1 MGRRNISNDLAERI
15 SVRICAGEWKP
26 GQFLPPERELAD
38 RLDVNR
44 LTLRKA
50 LAALQERGVVERRR
64 GRGTC
69 VAAGTPAHPGTDSGI
84 MWLGQHAGHTYTD
97 LFLALNQVASAR
109 SLTVRVLSDSNANA
123 WTPRTAQGSANHL
136 VCTAS
141 RLPDA
146 LALPRDPAGVLV
158 CLDILAEQNNQADV
172 SIWGDRPGALA
183 MATRSLIELGHRR
196 IAFVGRASDGRTG
209 QPDNPGARLYGAYLE
224 ELRLHDLG
232 WNRLIDGSLDGQAES
247 VMDDNIARQLSG
259 GQERPTAC
267 VCDLDWR
274 ALSVLRAA
282 ASLGLT
288 VPCDLSVIGLGDTPW
303 TEAVR
308 PTLTSVAFDL
318 AGMAQLAIDAIIAG
332 RPAAPR
338 TTMVAGRLIRR
349 NSTAPPVR

>member
-1 MGRRNISNDLAERI
+1 MGRRDISNDLAQRI
-15 SVRICAGEWKP
+15 SVRIGAGEWKP

-38 RLDVNR
+38 SLDVSR

-50 LAALQERGVVERRR
+50 LALLHERGMVERRR

-69 VAAGTPAHPGTDSGI
+69 VTAGTPAHPGTGAGI
-84 MWLGQHAGHTYTD
+84 MWMGQHAAHTYTD
-97 LFLALNQVASAR
+97 LFFAINQVASAR
-109 SLTVRVLSDSNANA
+109 GLTVSVLSDSNANA
-123 WTPRTAQGSANHL
+123 WTPRTTQGSANNL

-158 CLDILAEQNNQADV
+158 CLDILAEQNSQADV

-183 MATRSLIELGHRR
+183 LATRSLIELGHRR
-196 IAFVGRASDGRTG
+196 IAYVGRASDGRTG
-209 QPDNPGARLYGAYLE
+209 QPGNPGARLYGAYLE

-232 WNRLIDGSLDGQAES
+232 WNRLIDGSLDGQTES
-247 VMDDNIARQLSG
+247 VMDANIARQLADASG
-259 GQERPTAC
+259 RPTAC

-288 VPCDLSVIGLGDTPW
+288 VPRDLSVVGLGDTPW

-308 PTLTSVAFDL
+308 PTLTSVAFDIT
-318 AGMAQLAIDAIIAG
+318 GMAQSAIDAVIAG
-332 RPAAPR
+332 RPAVPR
-338 TTMVAGRLIRR
+338 TIMVAGRLSARGT
-349 NSTAPPVR
+349 TAPPPT